1 MLIVL
6 IEVFAS
12 LLNKFCSYYLFFFLK
27 TCRMETEDHIKKDL
41 SILSV
46 SESLSPLHTIRMFI
60 PMEDMGLN
68 PL

>member
-1 MLIVL
+1 
-6 IEVFAS
+6 
-12 LLNKFCSYYLFFFLK
+12 
-27 TCRMETEDHIKKDL
+27 METEDHIKKDL